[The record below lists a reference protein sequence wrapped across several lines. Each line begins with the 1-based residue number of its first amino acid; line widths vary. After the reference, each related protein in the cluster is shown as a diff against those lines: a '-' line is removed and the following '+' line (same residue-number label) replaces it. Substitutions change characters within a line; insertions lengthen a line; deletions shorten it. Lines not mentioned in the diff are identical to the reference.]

1 MNSFTRR
8 NVWAGRRSGILAILT
23 MLVVTTGATFV
34 STPAQDDPPELAPP
48 PVKVIPPLIAKA
60 LDAEKDIGDRT
71 KMIVKQLGL
80 TLAGAEKAHSGSD
93 HDGMF
98 RDLGIFEALVDNSL
112 DFLDGRNDGRGKVL
126 DNYKRVEIALRGF
139 IPRLETLRREVPL
152 RYEDYVRNLI
162 KYVRDAR
169 TRATEPLFSNT
180 VVRTRTSE

>member
-1 MNSFTRR
+1 MRFCLDR
-8 NVWAGRRSGILAILT
+8 GRRAGAVPVLLMFIATLASAFL
-23 MLVVTTGATFV
+23 

-48 PVKVIPPLIAKA
+48 PVKVIPPPLLKE
-60 LDAEKDIGDRT
+60 LDAKKDIGDRT

-80 TLAGAEKAHSGSD
+80 TLADAEKAHSGSD

-98 RDLGIFEALVDNSL
+98 RDLGIFEALIDNSL

-139 IPRLETLRREVPL
+139 IPRLETLRREIPL
-152 RYEDYVRNLI
+152 RYEDYVRKLI
-162 KYVRDAR
+162 QYVRDAR

-180 VVRTRTSE
+180 VIKTRTSP